1 MLSVASLLNFIK
13 ALGQL
18 LGAFFSYLRDKQLK
32 DAGRDEVL
40 LQEAREAERMRRERE
55 TLDEKVR
62 RMGDGTSG
70 NAALDELRRSWSRK

>member
-1 MLSVASLLNFIK
+1 MLASLLK
-13 ALGQL
+13 
-18 LGAFFSYLRDKQLK
+18 LGALLMKLGDALFSYLRDRQLK
-32 DAGRDEVL
+32 NAGRNEVL
-40 LQEAREAERMRRERE
+40 LEEARENERMRRERE